1 MPAEP
6 VTSLDIRK
14 AVRSLG
20 LSERPVCVH
29 SSLRSFGR
37 VDGGPE
43 TVVGGLLDER
53 CTVMVPTFTSGF
65 QVVPPLR
72 GRYARNG
79 CAYESESLPENAET
93 GIFQTDSVQ
102 IDADMGAIPATVVNM
117 PGRVR
122 GFHPS
127 DSFSAVGPVASE
139 LIHPQEPKHVYAPF
153 EELERRNGWIVL
165 MGVDLTRM
173 TLMHLAEQRAGRTLF
188 RRWARG
194 TYGTVSEIQVGGCS
208 EGFERLQPI
217 LAPVMR
223 TAVVGESCWRAY
235 PAQDVLELASAAIRL
250 NPGLTQCP
258 DPDCIRC
265 RDAVLG
271 GPLMK
276 PDS

>member
-1 MPAEP
+1 MPSTR
-6 VTSLDIRK
+6 VTSLDVRN
-14 AVRSLG
+14 AVRSLA

-29 SSLRSFGR
+29 SSLRSFGW

-43 TVVGGLLDER
+43 TVIGGLLDEQ

-65 QVVPPLR
+65 QVTPPLDR
-72 GRYARNG
+72 RYARNG
-79 CAYESESLPENAET
+79 CAYDSESLPENAET
-93 GIFQTDSVQ
+93 GCFRTDSVQ
-102 IDADMGAIPATVVNM
+102 IDADMGAIPSVVVNM

-127 DSFSAVGPVASE
+127 DSLTAVGLTADE
-139 LIHPQEPKHVYAPF
+139 LIQRQQPQHVYAPF
-153 EELERRNGWIVL
+153 EELERRNGWVVL

-194 TYGTVSEIQVGGCS
+194 ADGTIIEIQVGGCS
-208 EGFERLQPI
+208 EGFERLRPI

-223 TAVVGESCWRAY
+223 SAVVGESRWRAY
-235 PAQDVLELASAAIRL
+235 PAKDVLELASAAIRL
-250 NPGLTQCP
+250 NPELTHCS

-271 GPLMK
+271 GPLIE
-276 PDS
+276 SGS